1 MKKWFFLLAALLLGA
16 VAGGVP
22 FSGTD
27 AAELQPVELLYLNRT
42 GGMLEISTDTGDS
55 GRGADLAAAFRDLK
69 AGAAGKIFL
78 ETADTL
84 LLSPSCEDLL
94 NELPEY
100 LRPACGVCLGVG
112 DISKTDLWEINE
124 YLSAHE
130 PGVTLLDL
138 RAGETRIPILRF
150 KLGEMRLVE

>member
-16 VAGGVP
+16 VTGGVP
-22 FSGTD
+22 FSGVD
-27 AAELQPVELLYLNRT
+27 AAELQPVELLYLN
-42 GGMLEISTDTGDS
+42 MLEISTDTGDS
-55 GRGADLAAAFRDLK
+55 GRGADLASAFRDLK

-84 LLSPSCEDLL
+84 LLDPSCKELS
-94 NELPEY
+94 NELPQY

-138 RAGETRIPILRF
+138 RAGQTVIPILRF